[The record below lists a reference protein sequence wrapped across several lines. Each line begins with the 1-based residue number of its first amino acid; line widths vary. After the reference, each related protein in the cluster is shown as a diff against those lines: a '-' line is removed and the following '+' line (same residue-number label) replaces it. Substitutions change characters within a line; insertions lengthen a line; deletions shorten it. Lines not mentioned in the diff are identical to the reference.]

1 MIETFLLD
9 DDTQSKLE
17 KAHSVVLPHRK
28 KTFDTKSY
36 WKHNTSN
43 NYDILGNDRLRV
55 TYDVLQLSFEILEN
69 LEIYNY
75 DPNYFLIDYHQLNSS
90 DTKRPYSPFVWHVD
104 DYGTMPYN
112 THTIIFYLRKDRS
125 LKGGNL
131 LYLDKSLPDDY
142 DDYNKINLFNTC
154 VQIKNKIVNYLQP
167 IDEKKIRKK
176 KIVGKEAIYFPGN
189 MLHNPEPVYGFGCRD
204 TIVVFIKRTK
214 NKETR
219 L

>member
-9 DDTQSKLE
+9 DDTQYKLE
-17 KAHSVVLPHRK
+17 KAHNFVFPNRK

-36 WKHNTSN
+36 WKDNKYN
-43 NYDILGNDRLRV
+43 NYDKLGNDSLKV
-55 TYDVLQLSFEILEN
+55 TYDVLQLSFEILEH

-90 DTKRPYSPFVWHVD
+90 DTQRPYSPFVWHVD

-112 THTIIFYLRKDRS
+112 THTIIFYLRKDKS

-131 LYLDKSLPDDY
+131 LYLDKTLPDNY
-142 DDYNKINLFNTC
+142 DDYNKKNLFNTC

-167 IDEKKIRKK
+167 IDEKKVKIK

-189 MLHNPEPVYGFGCRD
+189 MLHKPESVYGFGCRD
-204 TIVVFIKRTK
+204 TIVVFIKRTHI
-214 NKETR
+214 KETG